1 MKAVRIHGYGG
12 PEVLVHEEVERP
24 VPGPKQAL
32 VEVRAAGV
40 NPFDVSIREGRFITP
55 IEPPRIIGGD
65 GAGVV
70 IEVGDEVTAVRAGD
84 EVLFTG
90 LGIGTQGSY
99 AEFAL
104 IAEVQ
109 AVPKPPSLS
118 FVDAAAMGLVFP
130 TALYALQRRAAVRDG
145 ETVLVQGAAGGIG
158 SAAVQLARTLGAR
171 PIGIVRRAQDVQP
184 VLELGAAAVIDV
196 SLQDLREQVHTLTA
210 GRGVDVVVEI
220 ATADNLT
227 ADLGVVVKGGRIVCV
242 GQGREA
248 EAVVPFGLASS
259 LDVSLLY
266 MSSSNAGRAGTAQML
281 RVVGQMVEDGRVRP
295 VVGATLPLS
304 EARAAHELLAGE
316 HFGKIVLVP

>member
-32 VEVRAAGV
+32 IEVRAAGV
-40 NPFDVSIREGRFITP
+40 NPFDVTIREGRFITP

-70 IEVGDEVTAVRAGD
+70 VEVGDEVTAVHAGD

-90 LGIGTQGSY
+90 LGIGSQGSY
-99 AEFAL
+99 AEYAL

-158 SAAVQLARTLGAR
+158 SAAVQLARVLGAR
-171 PIGIVRRAQDVQP
+171 PIGIVRRARDVQP
-184 VLELGAAAVIDV
+184 VLELGAEDVIDV
-196 SLQDLREQVHTLTA
+196 SSQDLHEQIHTLTG

-220 ATADNLT
+220 ATADNLP

-281 RVVGQMVEDGRVRP
+281 REVGQMVEDGRVRP
-295 VVGATLPLS
+295 VVGAALPLS
-304 EARAAHELLAGE
+304 EARAAHELLVGE